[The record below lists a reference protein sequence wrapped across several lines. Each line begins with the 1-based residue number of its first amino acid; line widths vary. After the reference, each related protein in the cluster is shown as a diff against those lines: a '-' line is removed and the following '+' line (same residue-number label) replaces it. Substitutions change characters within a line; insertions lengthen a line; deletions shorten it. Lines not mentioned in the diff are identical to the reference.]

1 MESTRSPTTTY
12 DDERGTTEPRTQSRL
27 LLSKKEPME
36 PTGKSFRTTLPN
48 LDEAQL
54 EKLRRWTE
62 ASCAAGLAFREGSR
76 VVLIATRERART
88 KEASMRSVRGTLGR
102 LGIAPNAR
110 KGRWLVLTTEAAV
123 AQEMIERNGCAG
135 QSVEAPPANDIAA
148 AHEAAEA
155 MDDENDRLIELPSA
169 RGSSS
174 IRVTKA

>member
-1 MESTRSPTTTY
+1 
-12 DDERGTTEPRTQSRL
+12 
-27 LLSKKEPME
+27 ME
-36 PTGKSFRTTLPN
+36 PTGKSFHATLPN

-88 KEASMRSVRGTLGR
+88 KEAFMRSVRGTLGR
-102 LGIAPNAR
+102 LGIVPNAR

-135 QSVEAPPANDIAA
+135 QPFEAPPARGIANA
-148 AHEAAEA
+148 DEAAEA
-155 MDDENDRLIELPSA
+155 TDDENDRLIELPSTK
-169 RGSSS
+169 SSAS
-174 IRVTKA
+174 ILVTKA